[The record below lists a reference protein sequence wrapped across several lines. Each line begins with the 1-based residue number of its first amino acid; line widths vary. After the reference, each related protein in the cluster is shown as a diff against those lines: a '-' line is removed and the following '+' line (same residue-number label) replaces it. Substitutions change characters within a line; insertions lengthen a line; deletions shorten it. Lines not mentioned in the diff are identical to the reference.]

1 MMLYSRE
8 KNRFALLCDM
18 FDCMQTVSGDFHF
31 TGPHTLV
38 ATTWRQAGSLDSNLA
53 ITVNLEDAFDK
64 IPPSSD

>member
-8 KNRFALLCDM
+8 KNRFALFSYLVDGKP
-18 FDCMQTVSGDFHF
+18 TVSGDFHF